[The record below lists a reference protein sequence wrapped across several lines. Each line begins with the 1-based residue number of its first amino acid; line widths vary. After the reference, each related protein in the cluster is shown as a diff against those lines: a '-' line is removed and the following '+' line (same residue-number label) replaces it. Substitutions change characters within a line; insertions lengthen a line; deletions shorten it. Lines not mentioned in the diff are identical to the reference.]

1 MKILNVHFID
11 LIREYII
18 DKVSLKLIG
27 EKV

>member
-11 LIREYII
+11 SIREYII